1 MSGEIILDIETQ
13 NTFQEIGKHDHTQLK
28 VSLLVIYDTSSGEF
42 STYLESELGK
52 LWPVLERADR
62 LIGYNLKGFDIPV
75 LNNYYPG
82 DLRRIQTLDIMEE
95 IEKKV
100 GFRVKLDDVAQTTL
114 GVGKSGTGLM
124 AIEYWRKGEIEKLKA
139 YCEHDVRV
147 TRDLYNYGLEKKEVA
162 FVDRLGRKISVPV
175 DFGQFQVKQ
184 ALNYTMPF

>member
-139 YCEHDVRV
+139 YCEQDVRV

-162 FVDRLGRKISVPV
+162 FVDRLGRKISVHV

>member
-139 YCEHDVRV
+139 YCEQDVRV